1 MLTCNKNDNKSF
13 YRYVRSKSNTKD
25 VVGPLKEV
33 EGRII
38 TDDLTM
44 STILNQFFSS
54 TFTKENSEA
63 PEMARRA
70 VDGEDQGMYDI
81 TITLDMVKSMT
92 DKLKKGKAPGDDG
105 LTPKFLKKCR
115 RGNSKP
121 LAMIFN
127 RGLDNGVV
135 PQDWKM
141 ANVTAVFNKGSRH
154 DPGNY
159 RPVSLTSHIGILL
172 PSLIRDEMVRHLKE
186 NKLINKSQ
194 HGFMG
199 KRSCLTNLL
208 EFLEYITIQ
217 IDEGNP
223 VDVIYL
229 DFQIA
234 FDKVRYGTSC

>member
-1 MLTCNKNDNKSF
+1 
-13 YRYVRSKSNTKD
+13 
-25 VVGPLKEV
+25 
-33 EGRII
+33 
-38 TDDLTM
+38 
-44 STILNQFFSS
+44 
-54 TFTKENSEA
+54 
-63 PEMARRA
+63 
-70 VDGEDQGMYDI
+70 
-81 TITLDMVKSMT
+81 
-92 DKLKKGKAPGDDG
+92 
-105 LTPKFLKKCR
+105 
-115 RGNSKP
+115 
-121 LAMIFN
+121 
-127 RGLDNGVV
+127 
-135 PQDWKM
+135 M

-159 RPVSLTSHIGILL
+159 RPVSLTSHRVILL